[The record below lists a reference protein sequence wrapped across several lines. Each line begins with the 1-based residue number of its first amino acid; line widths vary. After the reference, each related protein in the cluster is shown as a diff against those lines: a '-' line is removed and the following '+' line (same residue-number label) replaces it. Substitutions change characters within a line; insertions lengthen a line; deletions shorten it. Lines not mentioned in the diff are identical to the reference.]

1 MEEGHHRTRY
11 QNGGQV
17 DIELPAR
24 DQTVCLPV
32 KNRDGYYHACFFTRT
47 SGCKTEGK
55 GVCMQGTYVRTYVY
69 REDPRRWIA
78 ALLNCLNGY
87 RTDSI
92 AATREPALISMG
104 IVNPLGGGIYYFQ
117 VSFGQ
122 IDSII
127 IWNVYFLFLHFNS
140 MENFFRYNLFMERNL
155 I

>member
-1 MEEGHHRTRY
+1 M
-11 QNGGQV
+11 
-17 DIELPAR
+17 
-24 DQTVCLPV
+24 
-32 KNRDGYYHACFFTRT
+32 
-47 SGCKTEGK
+47 
-55 GVCMQGTYVRTYVY
+55 CMQGTYVRTYVY

-127 IWNVYFLFLHFNS
+127 IWDVYFLFLHILIRWRIFFDIIYGEEFDLNHFKKIFNFKLS
-140 MENFFRYNLFMERNL
+140 NFFVFTN
-155 I
+155 